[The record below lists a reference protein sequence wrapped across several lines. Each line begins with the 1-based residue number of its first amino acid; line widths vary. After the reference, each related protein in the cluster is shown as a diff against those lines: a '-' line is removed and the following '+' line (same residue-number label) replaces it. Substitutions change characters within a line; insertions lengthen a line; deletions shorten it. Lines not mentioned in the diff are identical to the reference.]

1 MYIAPRWLKTQRH
14 SDDRAKPSKTDRPVR
29 TARTFV
35 HHHNST
41 LYDSTEIVFFIF
53 PFLKTNITSQMWPS
67 GGGGGGSGG
76 RSMEET
82 RFVKRWICNLVEGR
96 MARNPTKCRI
106 QMLDEWYVNKG
117 YEAMKRKTEDTTTW
131 RRSSTRK
138 AKVSKTCCTE
148 YN

>member
-67 GGGGGGSGG
+67 GGGGGGCYYVPEIMPHVAPSGWPHK
-76 RSMEET
+76 S
-82 RFVKRWICNLVEGR
+82 
-96 MARNPTKCRI
+96 
-106 QMLDEWYVNKG
+106 
-117 YEAMKRKTEDTTTW
+117 
-131 RRSSTRK
+131 
-138 AKVSKTCCTE
+138 
-148 YN
+148 